1 MKGAATSSATTRG
14 EARLATRWRV
24 VPTLIA
30 VLAAALELAC
40 LGGLYFPDTT
50 AYLGHTF
57 ASGLALRWPTF
68 NPAYPL
74 LLDALIVA
82 VPAAARMAVLVVLQ
96 QACVATIPWLTLRCG
111 ELLGR
116 PRIGFLAALLTAL
129 HAPLSLFAQTAMSDS
144 LFAFLVAASSYWFV
158 RALATSGASGAG
170 DASGGGGASGGGSAW
185 LAGALAVGAVAQR
198 SSGIALIAAASVALL
213 LTRPRMHAPLLLRY
227 LGGAALM
234 LTAVLAKN
242 FVDYGRVTLVE
253 GRGIHLF
260 CRVAAREG
268 AFPHTREV
276 ERLEAVAR
284 RNGHESLAFA
294 QAGWRL
300 HALLIEQ
307 EQFDPDNADAL
318 LETVAL
324 QALRADPWRSVALT
338 VDSMVQNVAREDA
351 ASYTIRSVWER
362 TEWERFE
369 ERTERVWAGYLDR
382 VKLGRRLL
390 PPYPPRANADDAC
403 VRLLQLWSRHAR
415 DWCGGWL
422 LIALLACGV
431 VGLWRR
437 DPALL
442 FCAGLPFAQVAA
454 SAIGEIPFAGH
465 FDPVVPATW
474 LALLLASARLVERL
488 YCRSEG
494 ARRIDAENSA
504 PSS

>member
-1 MKGAATSSATTRG
+1 MKGAATGGATSRG
-14 EARLATRWRV
+14 EARLATRWRI
-24 VPTLIA
+24 VPLLIA
-30 VLAAALELAC
+30 LLAAALELSC

-57 ASGLALRWPTF
+57 ASRLALRWPTF

-82 VPAAARMAVLVVLQ
+82 LPAAARMAVLVVLQ
-96 QACVATIPWLTLRCG
+96 QACVAAIPWLTLRCG

-116 PRIGFLAALLTAL
+116 PRVGFVAALLTAL

-158 RALATSGASGAG
+158 RALAARR
-170 DASGGGGASGGGSAW
+170 ASGGGDASGASGGGSAW

-198 SSGIALIAAASVALL
+198 SSGVALLAAAVVALL
-213 LTRPRMHAPLLLRY
+213 LSRPRAHAPLLLRY
-227 LGGAALM
+227 LAGAALM
-234 LTAVLAKN
+234 LAAVLAKN

-260 CRVAAREG
+260 CRVAARER
-268 AFPHTREV
+268 AFPPTPEV
-276 ERLEAVAR
+276 ERLEALAR
-284 RNGHESLAFA
+284 RNGHESLAFP

-307 EQFDPDNADAL
+307 ERLDPDSADAL
-318 LETVAL
+318 LETAAL
-324 QALRADPWRSVALT
+324 QALRVDPRRSFALT
-338 VDSMVQNVAREDA
+338 IDSMVQNVAREDA

-362 TEWERFE
+362 AEWERFE
-369 ERTERVWAGYLDR
+369 ARTERLWAGYLDR
-382 VKLGRRLL
+382 VELGRRLL
-390 PPYPPRANADDAC
+390 PPYPPRAAADDAR

-415 DWCGGWL
+415 AWCGGWL
-422 LIALLACGV
+422 LLALLACGAI
-431 VGLWRR
+431 GLWRR

-474 LALLLASARLVERL
+474 LALLLASARWVERL
-488 YCRSEG
+488 HCRSEG
-494 ARRIDAENSA
+494 ARRTDAENSG